1 MDSALGKKQEKAYA
15 HGIQRVKLGPPHSLL
30 IENVGR
36 PNNELNEIYVME
48 SKKAC
53 RILKVTNGVYVS
65 CSQLLLCEYVR
76 ARRTYCST
84 YHQSQCLVCDRILT
98 VAEIVLAEGYVNL
111 SCAFSMV
118 SPNAKYTAQNI
129 QESTDGRERLCKN
142 ASSISTVGSRTGM
155 H

>member
-1 MDSALGKKQEKAYA
+1 M
-15 HGIQRVKLGPPHSLL
+15 
-30 IENVGR
+30 GR

-65 CSQLLLCEYVR
+65 CSQLLLSEYVR
-76 ARRTYCST
+76 ARRIYCST
-84 YHQSQCLVCDRILT
+84 YHQSQCLMCDRILT

-111 SCAFSMV
+111 SRAFSMV
-118 SPNAKYTAQNI
+118 APNAKYTAEKARRRLLRMPLVSI
-129 QESTDGRERLCKN
+129 CIGDSTKGM
-142 ASSISTVGSRTGM
+142 SFYSHFTVGSRTGM